1 VARTAPFVAMS
12 AISLSLVAG
21 CSSIL
26 PSSKETSGSA
36 GAGWQTYQDAQA
48 TFDRIVPGTTTQ
60 AELKELKL
68 DPLLNPSVTSLH
80 RAEVMQRFIPNS
92 LVTLAD
98 LDDGVRECVEARER
112 CRALEVN
119 HVSTQ
124 QRRQGNAAL
133 DIARM
138 YREKHTAGWRFTGLI
153 LMKDNVVVYK
163 LTGGQPL
170 IHQIEAKTDN
180 LAPLQ
185 ALSARYLNAD
195 SISNIASSFSRREDK
210 PSAPSSEPITAFGAR
225 R

>member
-1 VARTAPFVAMS
+1 MS
-12 AISLSLVAG
+12 AVFLSLLAG

-26 PSSKETSGSA
+26 PSSKESSGDA
-36 GAGWQTYQDAQA
+36 GGGGWQTYQDAQA

-60 AELKELKL
+60 AELKGLKL
-68 DPLLNPSVTSLH
+68 DPTLNPSVTALH
-80 RAEVMQRFIPNS
+80 RAEVMTRFIPNR

-98 LDDGVRECVEARER
+98 LDEGVRQCIEAREQ
-112 CRALEVN
+112 CRAVEVN

-124 QRRQGNAAL
+124 QKRTGNAAL

-138 YREKHTAGWRFTGLI
+138 YRETHTAGWRFTGLI
-153 LMKDNVVVYK
+153 LVKDGVVVYK

-170 IHQIEAKTDN
+170 IHQIEAKKDS

-195 SISNIASSFSRREDK
+195 SISNIASSFSRKEDR
-210 PSAPSSEPITAFGAR
+210 PSSSVPTGEPVTAFGAR

>member
-1 VARTAPFVAMS
+1 MARTPFLALL
-12 AISLSLVAG
+12 LSLLAG

-26 PSSKETSGSA
+26 PSSKETSGGA

-48 TFDRIVPGTTTQ
+48 TFDGIAPGTTTQ

-68 DPLLNPSVTSLH
+68 DPLLNPSVTALH
-80 RAEVMQRFIPNS
+80 RAEVIQRFIPNS

-98 LDDGVRECVEARER
+98 LDDGVRECLEARER

-124 QRRQGNAAL
+124 QKRKGNAAL
-133 DIARM
+133 DVARM
-138 YREKHTAGWRFTGLI
+138 YRENHTAGWRFTGLI
-153 LMKDNVVVYK
+153 LMKDGVVVYK

-170 IHQIEAKTDN
+170 IHQIEAKTDK

-185 ALSARYLNAD
+185 ALSARYLKAD
-195 SISNIASSFSRREDK
+195 SIGSIASAFSRKEDR
-210 PSAPSSEPITAFGAR
+210 PSSSVPSSEPITAFGVR